1 MKKFLTLALSLALTL
16 SLAACGSS
24 GSTEPSGSAPASG
37 EEAETVTL
45 KIAASPTPHAEI
57 LEQVKPILAK
67 QGIDLVITTYSD
79 YPIQNTVVDEG
90 EEDAN
95 YFQHTPY
102 LEQFN
107 AENGTDLV
115 SAGKIHYEPM
125 GIYPGKTATLEDL
138 PDGATIAV
146 PNDATNEARA
156 LQLLAAQGL
165 IEIDPEAGLN
175 ATPKDITSNPKNLQ
189 IKELEAAMIPNT
201 LEEYDLNVI
210 NSNYA
215 LQGGLNPAEDALVS
229 EDTNSDSAQTYAN
242 IVAVK
247 AGHENDPAIVALVE
261 ALHSEEI
268 QNFINE
274 TYSGSVVP
282 IAYQPSNKRKKSG
295 AALQLRSFFSL
306 LHVPEEEGAHAA
318 DAQVDSQH
326 GADLLHQKITLRQPG
341 VEHLAHGL
349 RRRRIVGVGDADGLA
364 GAVFGPL
371 RHQIRHRLHGLPG
384 APDLADDLHLP
395 VVHIQ
400 HRLDVQEIG
409 REAHGPGDPAAPD
422 HPVQVRDDEHM
433 LHLGDQ
439 ELAALHQLLQLHA
452 PLGAPDRLHGDESRG
467 KGAALGIQHPDLPLR
482 IALLQLPARQ
492 KDVLAGTGHLGG
504 EHEAHQIVPTPD
516 QLLQSGVG
524 LSQIHLSCGGHN
536 APAHEPIDLLGGDV
550 HPVPVGLSL
559 RRHMQR

>member
-1 MKKFLTLALSLALTL
+1 MKHVKKFLTLALSLALTL

-37 EEAETVTL
+37 EEAETITL

-125 GIYPGKTATLEDL
+125 GIYPGKTATLEGL

-282 IAYQPSNKRKKSG
+282 IA
-295 AALQLRSFFSL
+295 
-306 LHVPEEEGAHAA
+306 
-318 DAQVDSQH
+318 
-326 GADLLHQKITLRQPG
+326 
-341 VEHLAHGL
+341 
-349 RRRRIVGVGDADGLA
+349 
-364 GAVFGPL
+364 
-371 RHQIRHRLHGLPG
+371 
-384 APDLADDLHLP
+384 
-395 VVHIQ
+395 
-400 HRLDVQEIG
+400 
-409 REAHGPGDPAAPD
+409 
-422 HPVQVRDDEHM
+422 
-433 LHLGDQ
+433 
-439 ELAALHQLLQLHA
+439 
-452 PLGAPDRLHGDESRG
+452 
-467 KGAALGIQHPDLPLR
+467 
-482 IALLQLPARQ
+482 
-492 KDVLAGTGHLGG
+492 
-504 EHEAHQIVPTPD
+504 
-516 QLLQSGVG
+516 
-524 LSQIHLSCGGHN
+524 
-536 APAHEPIDLLGGDV
+536 
-550 HPVPVGLSL
+550 
-559 RRHMQR
+559 